1 MIIIPN
7 QEIKL
12 KVVKQDID
20 DLDEDLKKISEP
32 LSKKSGA
39 YYIVGRPQSG
49 KTSLWLSMLLT
60 KNQGYYRKF
69 DKIYLIS
76 NSLATLPLPLLNL
89 PPEQIFDGYDEEQ
102 LFEILSNEK
111 ESKENNNILIV
122 IDDCIK
128 DLKSKKFNKLILN
141 RRHIIQNVDNPKTKS
156 GVMIFITGQT
166 YNLLELQ
173 VRKNMSDVILFPT
186 SNSKELISIKS
197 ELMSDLNPKQ
207 QDEILK
213 LAWSRPYSFLYIK
226 MNNQMN
232 KKYYSNW
239 DLIKL

>member
-1 MIIIPN
+1 MKIELN
-7 QEIKL
+7 KEIKL

-20 DLDEDLKKISEP
+20 ELDDDLKKINEP

-60 KNQGYYRKF
+60 KHQGYYRKF

-89 PPEQIFDGYDEEQ
+89 PAEQIFDGYNEEE
-102 LFEILSNEK
+102 LFEILKNEK

-141 RRHIIQNVDNPKTKS
+141 RRHIIQNVDNPKVKS
-156 GVMIFITGQT
+156 GVMIFLTGQT
-166 YNLLELQ
+166 YSLLELQ

-226 MNNQMN
+226 MNNQMST
-232 KKYYSNW
+232 KYYSNF
-239 DLIKL
+239 DRISL

>member
-1 MIIIPN
+1 MQIVPN
-7 QEIKL
+7 KEIKL

-20 DLDEDLKKISEP
+20 DLDEDLKKINEP

-102 LFEILSNEK
+102 LFEILTNEK

>member
-1 MIIIPN
+1 MKIELN
-7 QEIKL
+7 KEIKL

-20 DLDEDLKKISEP
+20 DLDEDLKKINDP

-89 PPEQIFDGYDEEQ
+89 PPEQIFDGYNEEE
-102 LFEILSNEK
+102 LFEILKNEK

-141 RRHIIQNVDNPKTKS
+141 RRHIIQNVDNPKVKS

-226 MNNQMN
+226 MNNQMS
-232 KKYYSNW
+232 KKYYSNF
-239 DLIKL
+239 DSIKL

>member
-1 MIIIPN
+1 MQIVPN
-7 QEIKL
+7 KEIKL

-20 DLDEDLKKISEP
+20 DLDEDLKKINSP

-49 KTSLWLSMLLT
+49 KTSLWLSLLLT

-102 LFEILSNEK
+102 LFEILKNEK

-141 RRHIIQNVDNPKTKS
+141 RRHIIQNVDNPKVKS

-226 MNNQMN
+226 MNNQMST
-232 KKYYSNW
+232 KYYSNF
-239 DLIKL
+239 DLIKI

>member
-1 MIIIPN
+1 MQIVPN
-7 QEIKL
+7 KEIKL

-20 DLDEDLKKISEP
+20 DLDEDLKKINEP

-89 PPEQIFDGYDEEQ
+89 PPEQIFDGYNEEE
-102 LFEILSNEK
+102 LFEILKNEK

-226 MNNQMN
+226 MNNQMST
-232 KKYYSNW
+232 KYYSNF

>member
-1 MIIIPN
+1 MQIVPN
-7 QEIKL
+7 KEIKL

-20 DLDEDLKKISEP
+20 DLDDDLKKINEP

-89 PPEQIFDGYDEEQ
+89 PAEQIFDGYNEEE
-102 LFEILSNEK
+102 LFEILKNET

-141 RRHIIQNVDNPKTKS
+141 RRHIIQNVDNPKVKS

-226 MNNQMN
+226 MNNQMST
-232 KKYYSNW
+232 KYYSNF
-239 DLIKL
+239 DRISL

>member
-1 MIIIPN
+1 MIIVPN

-20 DLDEDLKKISEP
+20 DLDDDLKKINEP

-111 ESKENNNILIV
+111 QSKENNNILIV

-141 RRHIIQNVDNPKTKS
+141 RRHIIQNLDNPKTKS

-226 MNNQMN
+226 MNNQMS
-232 KKYYSNW
+232 KKYYSNF
-239 DLIKL
+239 DLIKI

>member
-1 MIIIPN
+1 MKIELN
-7 QEIKL
+7 KEIKL

-20 DLDEDLKKISEP
+20 DLDEDLKKINEP

-89 PPEQIFDGYDEEQ
+89 PPEQIFDGYNEEE
-102 LFEILSNEK
+102 LFEILKNEK

-141 RRHIIQNVDNPKTKS
+141 RRHIIQNVDNPKVKS

-226 MNNQMN
+226 MNNQMST
-232 KKYYSNW
+232 KYYSNF
-239 DLIKL
+239 DRISL

>member
-1 MIIIPN
+1 MQIVPN

-12 KVVKQDID
+12 KIVKQDID
-20 DLDEDLKKISEP
+20 DLDEDLKKINDP

-69 DKIYLIS
+69 DKLYLIS

-89 PPEQIFDGYDEEQ
+89 PPEQIFDGYNEEE
-102 LFEILSNEK
+102 LFEILKNEK

-141 RRHIIQNVDNPKTKS
+141 RRHIIQNVDNPKVKS

-226 MNNQMN
+226 MNNQMST
-232 KKYYSNW
+232 KYYSNF
-239 DLIKL
+239 DSSKL

>member
-1 MIIIPN
+1 MKIELN
-7 QEIKL
+7 KEIKL
-12 KVVKQDID
+12 KIVKQDID
-20 DLDEDLKKISEP
+20 DLDEDLKKINEP

-76 NSLATLPLPLLNL
+76 NSLATLPLSLLNL
-89 PPEQIFDGYDEEQ
+89 PPEQIFDGYNEEE
-102 LFEILSNEK
+102 LFEILKNEK

-213 LAWSRPYSFLYIK
+213 LAWGRPYSFLYIK
-226 MNNQMN
+226 MNNQMST
-232 KKYYSNW
+232 KYYSNF
-239 DLIKL
+239 DRISL

>member
-20 DLDEDLKKISEP
+20 DLDEDLKKINEP

>member
-20 DLDEDLKKISEP
+20 DLDEDLKKINEP

-89 PPEQIFDGYDEEQ
+89 PPEQIFDGYNEEE
-102 LFEILSNEK
+102 LFEILKNEK

-226 MNNQMN
+226 MNNQMS

>member
-1 MIIIPN
+1 MIN
-7 QEIKL
+7 KTLDLEGEIMVNDKSNY
-12 KVVKQDID
+12 
-20 DLDEDLKKISEP
+20 DEDLKKINEP

>member
-1 MIIIPN
+1 MQIVPN
-7 QEIKL
+7 KEIKL

-20 DLDEDLKKISEP
+20 DLDEDLKKINEP

>member
-1 MIIIPN
+1 MIIVPN
-7 QEIKL
+7 KEIKL

-20 DLDEDLKKISEP
+20 DLDEDLKKITDP

-89 PPEQIFDGYDEEQ
+89 PQEQIFDGYNEEE
-102 LFEILSNEK
+102 LFEILKNEK

-141 RRHIIQNVDNPKTKS
+141 RRHIIQNVDNPKVKS

-226 MNNQMN
+226 MNNQMST
-232 KKYYSNW
+232 KYYSNF
-239 DLIKL
+239 DRISL

>member
-1 MIIIPN
+1 MIIVPN

-20 DLDEDLKKISEP
+20 DLDEDLKKINEP

-89 PPEQIFDGYDEEQ
+89 PQEQIFDGYNEEE
-102 LFEILSNEK
+102 LFEILKNEK

-226 MNNQMN
+226 MNNQMS

>member
-1 MIIIPN
+1 MKIELN
-7 QEIKL
+7 KEIKL

-20 DLDEDLKKISEP
+20 DLDEDLKKINDP

-89 PPEQIFDGYDEEQ
+89 PPEQIFDGYNEEE
-102 LFEILSNEK
+102 LFEILKNEK

-141 RRHIIQNVDNPKTKS
+141 RRHIIQNVDNPKVKS

-226 MNNQMN
+226 MNNQMST
-232 KKYYSNW
+232 KYYSNF
-239 DLIKL
+239 DRISL

>member
-1 MIIIPN
+1 MKIELN
-7 QEIKL
+7 KEIKL

-20 DLDEDLKKISEP
+20 DLDEDLKKINEP

-89 PPEQIFDGYDEEQ
+89 PPEQIFDGYNEEE
-102 LFEILSNEK
+102 LFEILKNEK

-141 RRHIIQNVDNPKTKS
+141 RRHIIQNVDNPKVKS

-226 MNNQMN
+226 MNNQMST
-232 KKYYSNW
+232 KYHSNF
-239 DLIKL
+239 DRISL

>member
-1 MIIIPN
+1 MKIELN
-7 QEIKL
+7 KEIKL

-20 DLDEDLKKISEP
+20 DLDEDLKKINDP

-89 PPEQIFDGYDEEQ
+89 PPEQIFDGYNEEE
-102 LFEILSNEK
+102 LFEILKNEK

-141 RRHIIQNVDNPKTKS
+141 RRHIIQNVDNPKVKS

-226 MNNQMN
+226 MNNQMS
-232 KKYYSNW
+232 KKYYSNF
-239 DLIKL
+239 DRISL

>member
-1 MIIIPN
+1 MIIVPN
-7 QEIKL
+7 KEIKL

-20 DLDEDLKKISEP
+20 DLDEDLKKITEP

-39 YYIVGRPQSG
+39 YYFVGRPQSG

-89 PPEQIFDGYDEEQ
+89 PPEQIFDGYNEEE
-102 LFEILSNEK
+102 LFEILKNEK

-226 MNNQMN
+226 MNNQMST
-232 KKYYSNW
+232 KYYSNF
-239 DLIKL
+239 DRISL

>member
-1 MIIIPN
+1 MIIVPN
-7 QEIKL
+7 KEIKL

-20 DLDEDLKKISEP
+20 DLDDDLKKINSP
-32 LSKKSGA
+32 LCQKSGA

-89 PPEQIFDGYDEEQ
+89 PQEQIFDGYNEEE
-102 LFEILSNEK
+102 LFEILKNEK

-141 RRHIIQNVDNPKTKS
+141 RRHIIQNVDNPKVKS

-173 VRKNMSDVILFPT
+173 VRKNISDVILFPT

-226 MNNQMN
+226 MNNQMST
-232 KKYYSNW
+232 KYYSNF
-239 DLIKL
+239 DRISL

>member
-1 MIIIPN
+1 
-7 QEIKL
+7 
-12 KVVKQDID
+12 
-20 DLDEDLKKISEP
+20 
-32 LSKKSGA
+32 
-39 YYIVGRPQSG
+39 
-49 KTSLWLSMLLT
+49 MLLT

-89 PPEQIFDGYDEEQ
+89 PPEQIFDGYNEEE
-102 LFEILSNEK
+102 LFEILKNEK

-141 RRHIIQNVDNPKTKS
+141 RRHIIQNVDNPKVKS

-213 LAWSRPYSFLYIK
+213 LAWGRPYSFLYIK
-226 MNNQMN
+226 MNNQMST
-232 KKYYSNW
+232 KYYSNF

>member
-1 MIIIPN
+1 MIIVPN

-20 DLDEDLKKISEP
+20 DLDEDLKKINEP

-111 ESKENNNILIV
+111 QSKENNNILIV

-226 MNNQMN
+226 MNNQMS
-232 KKYYSNW
+232 KKYYSNF
-239 DLIKL
+239 DLIKI

>member
-1 MIIIPN
+1 MKIELN
-7 QEIKL
+7 KEIKL
-12 KVVKQDID
+12 KVIKQDID
-20 DLDEDLKKISEP
+20 DLDDDLKKINEP

-102 LFEILSNEK
+102 LFEILKNEK

-226 MNNQMN
+226 MNNQMST
-232 KKYYSNW
+232 KYYSNF
-239 DLIKL
+239 DRISL